1 MQNTEPET
9 HEYAMAI
16 SPSAFNT
23 NLLKPSMLDHT
34 YNTYKSRDSL
44 LSLPSIPSMTKLN
57 LRTLNSQSMEYV
69 HNADSYEQHGE
80 RELL

>member
-1 MQNTEPET
+1 
-9 HEYAMAI
+9 
-16 SPSAFNT
+16 
-23 NLLKPSMLDHT
+23 MLDLT

-69 HNADSYEQHGE
+69 HNADSYEHHGE
-80 RELL
+80 RELLQRGGYGSQSLS